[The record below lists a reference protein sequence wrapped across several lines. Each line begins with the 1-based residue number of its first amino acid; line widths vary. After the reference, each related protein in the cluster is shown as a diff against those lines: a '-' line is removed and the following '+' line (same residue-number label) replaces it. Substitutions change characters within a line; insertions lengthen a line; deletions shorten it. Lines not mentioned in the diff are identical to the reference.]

1 MGMDLDI
8 DQGPCSEGPDLALTE
23 AEEKVPA
30 MRKKS
35 SVVFRIRE
43 VVNLGRQDTIKSQ
56 DGD

>member
-1 MGMDLDI
+1 MDLDI

-43 VVNLGRQDTIKSQ
+43 VVSLGRQDTIKSQ